1 MSHQQHADNVEGIT
15 PYGRDTCKH
24 EQVQQMFDNI
34 ATSYD
39 RLNAMMTFGMHRRWL
54 RSLVSE
60 AANTSPIHILDI
72 ATGTGDVA
80 LALAHKIPR
89 AHIDGIDLSQ
99 GMLDV
104 AAAKIGREKPDI
116 AERIVLKCGDALA
129 MPYGD
134 NTFDVVTVA
143 YGVRNFDDLARG
155 YAEMYRVLR
164 PGGKLL
170 VLELS
175 TPAASLV
182 RLPYKMYVRCAI
194 PTMGRLVSKD
204 SHAYRYLPESVAAV
218 PAREDM
224 CRLMT
229 QAGMV
234 ETHWRG
240 FFLGVCTLYT
250 AIKPSQSNHNQAQ

>member
-1 MSHQQHADNVEGIT
+1 MAKQQHADVEGIT
-15 PYGRDTCKH
+15 PYGRNTCKH

-34 ATSYD
+34 AASYD
-39 RLNAMMTFGMHRRWL
+39 RLNAMMAFGMHRRWL
-54 RSLVSE
+54 RCLVSE
-60 AANTSPIHILDI
+60 AASAAPARVLDI

-80 LALAHKIPR
+80 LALAHKMPQ

-104 AAAKIGREKPDI
+104 ASAKIGREAADI
-116 AERIVLKCGDALA
+116 AERITLKCGDALA
-129 MPYGD
+129 LPYD
-134 NTFDVVTVA
+134 DDTFDAVTVA
-143 YGVRNFDDLARG
+143 YGVRNFDNLARG

-175 TPAASLV
+175 TPPSPIV
-182 RLPYKMYVRCAI
+182 RLPYKLYVRCAI

-204 SHAYRYLPESVAAV
+204 SRAYHYLPESVAAV

-224 CRLMT
+224 CRLMA

-234 ETHWRG
+234 ETRWRG

-250 AIKPSQSNHNQAQ
+250 AIKPQHSNLNKAQ